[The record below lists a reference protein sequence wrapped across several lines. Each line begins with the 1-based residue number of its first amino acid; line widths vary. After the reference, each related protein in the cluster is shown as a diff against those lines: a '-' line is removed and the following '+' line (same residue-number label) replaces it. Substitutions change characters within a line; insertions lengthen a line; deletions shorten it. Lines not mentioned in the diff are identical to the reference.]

1 MFDNPIVYLVLISLL
16 TVVAEW
22 IGKRRRRSKDAERAE
37 EEDVLSAAAAPP
49 AEEVKTSWDQ
59 RLQKW
64 LNVEE
69 APVEVRT
76 PSEPRRELASGL
88 AEDREP
94 DLGTDVAFA
103 REFDQTPTQPL
114 IPSVPLGVDRRVPPL
129 PTAAKTKK
137 RPRRSDRFGKFRGP
151 EALKDAVVAAVVLGP
166 SKGNEE
172 RSDILRF

>member
-22 IGKRRRRSKDAERAE
+22 IGKRRRRAKNAGQAE
-37 EEDVLSAAAAPP
+37 EEDALSTAADPP
-49 AEEVKTSWDQ
+49 AEEVKTPWDQ

-69 APVEVRT
+69 APAEIRT

-88 AEDREP
+88 AEDRVP
-94 DLGTDVAFA
+94 DLGTDVAYA
-103 REFDQTPTQPL
+103 REFDRTPTQP
-114 IPSVPLGVDRRVPPL
+114 SVPPRVDRRVPPL

-137 RPRRSDRFGKFRGP
+137 RRRRSDRFGKFRGP